1 MASPQTTATAF
12 VLHSRPYQDSS
23 LLVDLLTAEFGLV
36 RVVAKGARNK
46 SKKNALRCDP
56 YTRLQVSLT
65 GRSNLKTLCGSEVL
79 FSSYRLYGE
88 RLFAAMYVNELILR
102 VLHEGDP
109 LPEILPL
116 YESVIAKLAGVDNLE
131 LILRPFELQLLQL
144 LGYGID
150 FSADVEG
157 NEILLD
163 KMYAYIPEYGFQVIS
178 DVQKTNNRFSGEQI
192 CNIVVGGLNDQSS
205 RRDAKKLVRLALSP
219 FVGAKPFMS
228 RELFA
233 GVQSK

>member
-1 MASPQTTATAF
+1 MASAQTTATAF

-23 LLVDLLTAEFGLV
+23 LLVDLLTVELGLV

-56 YTRLQVSLT
+56 YTKLQVNLS
-65 GRSNLKTLCGSEVL
+65 GRSNLKTLCASEVL
-79 FSSYRLYGE
+79 LSSYSLQGE
-88 RLFAAMYVNELILR
+88 RLFASMYVNELILR

-109 LPEILPL
+109 LPEMVPL
-116 YESVIAKLAGVDNLE
+116 YESVIAKLAGTENLE
-131 LILRPFELQLLQL
+131 LILRPFELQLLDL

-150 FSADVEG
+150 FGVDVDG

-163 KMYAYIPEYGFQVIS
+163 KMYTYIPEHGFQLIS
-178 DVQKTNNRFSGEQI
+178 DTQQAKASFTGQQINGVEQ
-192 CNIVVGGLNDQSS
+192 GDLSDGQS
-205 RRDAKKLVRLALSP
+205 RRDAKKLLRLALSP
-219 FVGAKPFMS
+219 LTGNKPFMS

-233 GVQSK
+233 GVQAK